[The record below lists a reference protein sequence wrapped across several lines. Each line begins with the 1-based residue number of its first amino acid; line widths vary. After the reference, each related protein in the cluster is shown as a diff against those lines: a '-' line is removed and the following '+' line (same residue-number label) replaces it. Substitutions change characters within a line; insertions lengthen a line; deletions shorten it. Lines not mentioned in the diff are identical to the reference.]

1 MKRIGVL
8 TSGGDAPGMNAAIR
22 AVVRAGLSR
31 NISTVGFKR
40 GYNGILMQNPV
51 GSEDYSILTS
61 RDVSGIVH
69 RGGTFLRTARCLEFL
84 KPEYQKKA
92 IENMA
97 SLGIEG
103 LVCIGGDGT
112 YRGAAALKSLGFPV
126 IGIPGTIDNDL
137 EYTDYTIGFDTALNT
152 AIESIDRIR
161 DTSGSH
167 ERASFVTVMGRNCG
181 DIALHTALACGAEIV
196 MIPETPWSMEDVADQ
211 IKWAGLNGK
220 SSVIMVFA
228 EGALKS
234 LTSDVEAICAS
245 DQRLEGIY
253 AKTLSSSEIAKILE
267 VLSGHEVRATVL
279 GYTQRGGNPSG
290 RDRILAERMG
300 AYAVELLAEGI
311 CGDAVGVKGDNL
323 IHIPIEE
330 ALTRNDNEEQNQAIE
345 HLIKVLSGFEKA

>member
-8 TSGGDAPGMNAAIR
+8 TAGGDAPGMNAAIR

-40 GYNGILMQNPV
+40 GYYGLLMLNPNA
-51 GSEDYSILTS
+51 SEDYTILTS

-69 RGGTFLRTARCLEFL
+69 RGGTFLMTARCLEL
-84 KPEYQKKA
+84 LDPVYQKKA
-92 IENMA
+92 VENLA
-97 SLGIEG
+97 SLGIDG

-112 YRGAAALKSLGFPV
+112 FRGANSLKALGFPV

-161 DTSGSH
+161 DTCGSH
-167 ERASFVTVMGRNCG
+167 ERASLVTVMGRNCG
-181 DIALHTALACGAEIV
+181 DIALHTALACGAEVV
-196 MIPETPWSMEDVADQ
+196 MIPETPWSLEEVAEQ

-228 EGALKS
+228 EGAAKS
-234 LTSDVEAICAS
+234 LTSDVDAICAGNEK
-245 DQRLEGIY
+245 LEGIF
-253 AKTLSSSEIAKILE
+253 ASSLSSSEIARILE

-279 GYTQRGGNPSG
+279 GYVQRGGNPSA

-300 AYAVELLAEGI
+300 AYAVELLEEGI
-311 CGDAVGVKGDNL
+311 SGDAVGVKGDNL
-323 IHIPIEE
+323 IHLPIEE
-330 ALTRNDNEEQNQAIE
+330 ALTRNDNVEQTRSLEQ
-345 HLIKVLSGFEKA
+345 LIKVLAGTAKV